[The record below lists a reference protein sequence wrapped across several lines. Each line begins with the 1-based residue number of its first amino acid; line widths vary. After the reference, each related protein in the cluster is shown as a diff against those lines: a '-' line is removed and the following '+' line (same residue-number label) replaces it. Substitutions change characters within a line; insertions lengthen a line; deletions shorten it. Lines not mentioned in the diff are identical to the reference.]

1 MNAIVTVNVSQQ
13 VAPIPSTLQRTG
25 ALISVGGTTLEPNTS
40 LFLPDAATL
49 TAHLTPGATLSG
61 LTWAAGVVTA
71 TATAALPYSVSD
83 TVDLTIEGAAP
94 AGYNGTFLCTITG
107 ANTFTYDLASNP
119 GAETAF
125 GTWTPG
131 SVAELQSM
139 VNTYFAQG
147 TSVALFA
154 GAGASAGAGN
164 GIYVLELGPEGINE
178 AVNSLAK
185 YLSDPPLGSV
195 KFYAFLIPRDWDVED
210 ETDLLALVTAYSN
223 PTGLTYFYI
232 TTGAAGNYT
241 GQKAAFTVI
250 EAATKPAG
258 EFTAAAFLY
267 KALSYNPSSANLV
280 APMEWAYVYGVTP
293 DPLSA
298 ADQVTDAAEGA
309 NWVGTGAEGGI
320 SNLVIVNGQFADK
333 SPFNYWYAVDWVVIN
348 VSQALAAA
356 VINGSNTPT
365 NPLYYNQ
372 AGINS
377 LQKVAQNT
385 VNNGISFGII
395 LPPAPVA
402 AVPFAQYV
410 EQNPGD
416 YAIGRYAGLSLT
428 FTPARGFAAIVVN
441 LVASNIPQ

>member
-13 VAPIPSTLQRTG
+13 VAPTPSTLQRTG
-25 ALISVGGTTLEPNTS
+25 AAISVGGTTLAPGTS

-49 TAHLTPGATLSG
+49 TPYL
-61 LTWAAGVVTA
+61 A
-71 TATAALPYSVSD
+71 TALPNSSFAWSAGTVTVTTAAALPYTTGD
-83 TVDLTIEGAAP
+83 KATLTISGAAP
-94 AGYNGTFLCTITG
+94 AGYNGTFLCDITG
-107 ANTFTYDLASNP
+107 ANTFTYPLASDP
-119 GAETAF
+119 GAFTSP
-125 GTWTPG
+125 GDWLPG

-139 VNTYFAQG
+139 VATYFAQG

-154 GAGASAGAGN
+154 GAGASTIGGN
-164 GIYVLELGPEGINE
+164 GLYVLELGAEGITE
-178 AVNSLAK
+178 AVASLAT
-185 YLSDPPLGSV
+185 YIETPPVGAV
-195 KFYAFLIPRDWDVED
+195 KFYAYLIPRDWDTED
-210 ETDLLALVTAYSN
+210 ETDLLALVTLYSS

-232 TTGAAGNYT
+232 TTGAPGNYT
-241 GQKAAFTVI
+241 GHKAAFTVV

-258 EFTAAAFLY
+258 EFTAAAFFY
-267 KALSYNPSSANLV
+267 KALSYNPSSASLV
-280 APMEWAYVYGVTP
+280 APMQWGFVYAVTP

-298 ADQVTDAAEGA
+298 ADQVTDTAEGA

-320 SNLVIVNGQFADK
+320 SNLVIVNGQFADLA
-333 SPFNYWYAVDWVVIN
+333 PFNYWYAVDWVILN

-372 AGINS
+372 AGINV
-377 LQKVAQNT
+377 LQKVAQST
-385 VNNGISFGII
+385 VNSGISFGLI
-395 LPPAPVA
+395 LPPAPVQ

-416 YAIGRYAGLSLT
+416 YAIGKYAGLSLT
-428 FTPARGFAAIVVN
+428 FTPARGFNAIVVN

>member
-1 MNAIVTVNVSQQ
+1 MNAVVTVNVSQQ
-13 VAPIPSTLQRTG
+13 VAPVPSTLQRTG
-25 ALISVGGTTLEPNTS
+25 ALISVGGTTLPANTS

-49 TAHLTPGATLSG
+49 TPHLTPGAALTG
-61 LTWAAGVVTA
+61 LAWAAGVVTV
-71 TATAALPYSVSD
+71 TTAAPLPYAISD
-83 TVDLTIEGAAP
+83 TVDLTIAGSAP
-94 AGYNGTFLCTITG
+94 AGYNGTFLCTVTG
-107 ANTFTYDLASNP
+107 ANQFTYNLASNP
-119 GAETAF
+119 GAETGF

-147 TSVALFA
+147 TSVSLFA
-154 GAGASAGAGN
+154 GAGAAGGAGN
-164 GIYVLELGPEGINE
+164 GVYVLELGPEGINA
-178 AVNSLAK
+178 AVNSLAG
-185 YLSDPPLGSV
+185 YISEPPLGSV
-195 KFYAFLIPRDWDVED
+195 RFYAFLIPRDWDLED
-210 ETDLLALVTAYSN
+210 EPDLLALVTAYSN

-232 TTGAAGNYT
+232 TTNAAGNYT
-241 GQKAAFTVI
+241 GKKAAFTVI

-258 EFTAAAFLY
+258 EFTAAAFFY
-267 KALSYNPSSANLV
+267 KALSYNPSSASLV

-298 ADQVTDAAEGA
+298 ADQVADTAEGA

-320 SNLVIVNGQFADK
+320 SNLLIVNGQFADK
-333 SPFNYWYAVDWVVIN
+333 TPFNYWYAVDWVILN

-372 AGINS
+372 AGINV
-377 LQKVAQNT
+377 LQKVAQST
-385 VNNGISFGII
+385 VNNGISFGLI
-395 LPPAPVA
+395 LPPAPVQ

-416 YAIGRYAGLSLT
+416 YAIGKYAGLSLT
-428 FTPARGFAAIVVN
+428 FTPARGFNAIVVN